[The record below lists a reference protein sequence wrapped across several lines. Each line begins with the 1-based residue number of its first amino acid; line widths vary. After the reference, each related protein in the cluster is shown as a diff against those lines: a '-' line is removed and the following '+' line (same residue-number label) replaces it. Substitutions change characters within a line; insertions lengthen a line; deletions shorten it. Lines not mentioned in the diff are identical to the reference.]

1 MIGWCNM
8 PFEEIVGLIPE
19 IFSETVCPLLESA
32 YDTVC
37 DVVDFIKDC
46 IEESFQDSF
55 FYLAIESNT
64 TYSSKKS
71 YNKSKQPRKS
81 KKSK

>member
-1 MIGWCNM
+1 M

-46 IEESFQDSF
+46 IEESFH
-55 FYLAIESNT
+55 
-64 TYSSKKS
+64 
-71 YNKSKQPRKS
+71 
-81 KKSK
+81 

>member
-1 MIGWCNM
+1 MIGWCDM
-8 PFEEIVGLIPE
+8 SFEEIVGLIPE
-19 IFSETVCPLLESA
+19 IISETVCPLLEA
-32 YDTVC
+32 TYDTAC
-37 DVVDFIKDC
+37 DVVDFIKDY
-46 IEESFQDSF
+46 IGESFQDSF

-64 TYSSKKS
+64 TYNNKKS